1 MVAKKKGWVKK
12 KSTVLV
18 CGTCQECGRE
28 LLSNQ
33 GGWIVTHKK
42 QYFCHDGKDGSCF
55 DNYCE
60 LKYKQQQQEK
70 QYANGRKKEVQLYES
85 WKEKSKSIRKEK
97 GYEDEIKR

>member
-1 MVAKKKGWVKK
+1 MKKKGWVKK